1 MKIRI
6 WPDGT
11 WQSTEDTPY
20 SWLSDDYEVHFVPD
34 DTDPDDYVKDYA
46 MQVITELGLFPIIT
60 KNNREVFRT
69 DSLDL
74 TIEQRK
80 H

>member
-34 DTDPDDYVKDYA
+34 DIDPDDYVKDLY
-46 MQVITELGLFPIIT
+46 
-60 KNNREVFRT
+60 
-69 DSLDL
+69 
-74 TIEQRK
+74 EQDQT
-80 H
+80 

>member
-34 DTDPDDYVKDYA
+34 DIDPDDYVK
-46 MQVITELGLFPIIT
+46 V
-60 KNNREVFRT
+60 
-69 DSLDL
+69 
-74 TIEQRK
+74 QRK
-80 H
+80 NYSKSFKNTKLSRN

>member
-1 MKIRI
+1 MTIRI

-34 DTDPDDYVKDYA
+34 DIDPDDYVKDKQWA
-46 MQVITELGLFPIIT
+46 RQNATAISS
-60 KNNREVFRT
+60 
-69 DSLDL
+69 SLSKKRL
-74 TIEQRK
+74 TSK
-80 H
+80 PKS